1 MTDPSFAQEL
11 LRLAV
16 AAGLGGAIGLERE
29 LRAQPAGFR
38 THVLVALGAGLFTAT
53 GAGVVGADPT
63 RVAAQV
69 VTGIGFLGAGAILH
83 QGGSIKGLTTA
94 ASLWITAA
102 AGLAC
107 GLGRPGLAAAA
118 VALALVVLV
127 GLKYLEEEAFPRRR
141 GHRGVLELGEAVD
154 LPRLVEA
161 VTGVLAAPLTVV
173 SVERA
178 GDGRSALTLTSPLKP
193 GFSLV
198 DLATRLRAL
207 DGVVGVELGV

>member
-1 MTDPSFAQEL
+1 MTDPSLAQEL
-11 LRLAV
+11 IRLAV

-38 THVLVALGAGLFTAT
+38 THVLVALGAGLFTVAS
-53 GAGVVGADPT
+53 AGIAGADPT

-69 VTGIGFLGAGAILH
+69 VTGVGFLGAGAILH
-83 QGGSIKGLTTA
+83 EGGSVKGLTTA
-94 ASLWITAA
+94 ASLWIAAA

-118 VALALVVLV
+118 VALALGVLV
-127 GLKYLEEEAFPRRR
+127 GLKYLEQEAFPRRR
-141 GHRGVLELGEAVD
+141 GHRVVLELDESAD
-154 LPRLVEA
+154 LPELVDE
-161 VTGVLAAPLTVV
+161 VTRVFEAPLAVV